1 VYEFDVKYKGVR
13 DEQSVILMRVM
24 LLHPY
29 KAFRIEDELN
39 MSTGAELRVRLKIG
53 TIITCLSPF
62 WRVDK
67 CQPVSL

>member
-29 KAFRIEDELN
+29 KAFRIKDELN
-39 MSTGAELRVRLKIG
+39 MSTAADFVLRLKIG
-53 TIITCLSPF
+53 MVIMCLSHF
-62 WRVDK
+62 E
-67 CQPVSL
+67 S